1 MNLSVKNRPG
11 EHARLMLRDAQ
22 IRTIRKNALVWV
34 CLILIAVILSEVIVV
49 EPIPATFRAFLL
61 GFLAASTLACFGW
74 MVFVMSGSY
83 GKSMG
88 KLGEEA
94 TAEAV
99 TSWRRRRKGWRIVNG
114 LYLAT
119 HGDIDHVLVGP
130 GGVFAIESKWTTNDC
145 EIKDGAVVRIF
156 GREPVTQARIGARKI
171 EGMLRSPPHRL
182 DVKVIPVVVIWGPGG
197 LRLDRGWEDVGGGVL
212 VCEGRREKSWLPQLG
227 GSQLDE
233 VTIERV
239 TEVLASQL
247 SRQVDQSN
255 LANSR

>member
-1 MNLSVKNRPG
+1 MNPSVKNRLG
-11 EHARLMLRDAQ
+11 EHARQMLRDAQ
-22 IRTIRKNALVWV
+22 IRTIRKNAIVWV
-34 CLILIAVILSEVIVV
+34 CLILFAVILTEAIVV
-49 EPIPATFRAFLL
+49 VPIPVTFGAFLL

-74 MVFVMSGSY
+74 MVFVTSGSY
-83 GKSMG
+83 GRSMG

-145 EIKDGAVVRIF
+145 EIKDVAVIGIL
-156 GREPVTQARIGARKI
+156 GREPVYQARVGARKI
-171 EGMLRSPPHRL
+171 EGMLRSPPQRL
-182 DVKVIPVVVIWGPGG
+182 VVKVTPVVVVWGPGG
-197 LRLDRGWEDVGGGVL
+197 LRLDRGWQEVGGVL
-212 VCEGRREKSWLPQLG
+212 VCDGRREKLWLPQLG
-227 GSQLDE
+227 GSQRDE

>member
-1 MNLSVKNRPG
+1 MNHSVKNRPG
-11 EHARLMLRDAQ
+11 EHARLMLREAQ
-22 IRTIRKNALVWV
+22 IRTIRKNALVWA
-34 CLILIAVILSEVIVV
+34 CLILIAVVLTEVIVV

-83 GKSMG
+83 GRSMG

-145 EIKDGAVVRIF
+145 EIKHGVVAGIL
-156 GREPVTQARIGARKI
+156 GREPIGQARTGARKI
-171 EGMLRSPPHRL
+171 EGMLRSPPQRL
-182 DVKVIPVVVIWGPGG
+182 EVKVTPIVVVWGPGG
-197 LRLDRGWEDVGGGVL
+197 LRLDQGWEEVGGVL
-212 VCEGRREKSWLPQLG
+212 VCEGRKEKLWLPQLG
-227 GSQLDE
+227 GSQLDDA
-233 VTIERV
+233 TIERV

-247 SRQVDQSN
+247 SRQIDQSVHT
-255 LANSR
+255 NSR